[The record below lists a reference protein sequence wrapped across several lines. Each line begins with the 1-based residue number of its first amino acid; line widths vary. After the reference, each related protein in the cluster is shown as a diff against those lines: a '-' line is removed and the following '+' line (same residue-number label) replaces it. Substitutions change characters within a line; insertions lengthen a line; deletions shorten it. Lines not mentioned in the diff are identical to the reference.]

1 MCFVHCLWDDI
12 FFYFYTMIK
21 KIAITA
27 ILVSITLFFNSCGN
41 ETTVQDTTSTGDSTK
56 VNTPEALA
64 KLNDAIAKDPKNAEL
79 LHQRAQYFLEQ
90 QQINDG
96 ITDMIAALNIDSS
109 KSVYYMTIS
118 DLYFLGNKTGKSK
131 LALERAISLDA
142 KNVDAMLKLAE
153 LYLYVAKHDKSMEY
167 INMALKVDM
176 YNSKGYFMKGM
187 NYKELKDTAKAISS
201 MQTAVEQDQQYY
213 QAFMQLG
220 LLCAAQKNSLAVQY
234 YKNAIRLNPKS
245 TEAIYGL
252 GKYYQDIED
261 YANALTCYKSILDY
275 EQNPNVHYN
284 IGAIHLGNTR
294 KYDLALTHFSDA
306 IKIDP
311 KYTDAYFARGVT
323 YEKMGNKKSAIADY
337 QACLAISPD
346 YQLAK
351 IALQKLG
358 VK

>member
-1 MCFVHCLWDDI
+1 
-12 FFYFYTMIK
+12 
-21 KIAITA
+21 
-27 ILVSITLFFNSCGN
+27 
-41 ETTVQDTTSTGDSTK
+41 
-56 VNTPEALA
+56 
-64 KLNDAIAKDPKNAEL
+64 
-79 LHQRAQYFLEQ
+79 
-90 QQINDG
+90 
-96 ITDMIAALNIDSS
+96 MIAALNIDSS

-153 LYLYVAKHDKSMEY
+153 LYLYVAKHDKSIEY

-220 LLCAAQKNSLAVQY
+220 ILCAAQKNSLAVQY

-261 YANALTCYKSILDY
+261 YANALTTYKSILDY

-294 KYDLALTHFSDA
+294 KYDLALTHFSDV

>member
-1 MCFVHCLWDDI
+1 MYFVHCLWDDI

-21 KIAITA
+21 KILSSVILVAIT
-27 ILVSITLFFNSCGN
+27 ILLNSCGS
-41 ETTVQDTTSTGDSTK
+41 ETPVQNTTTGDSVK
-56 VNTPEALA
+56 VNTPAALT
-64 KLNDAIAKDPKNAEL
+64 KLNDAIAKDPKNADL

-90 QQINDG
+90 QEINDG
-96 ITDMIAALNIDSS
+96 IIDMIDALNIDST
-109 KSVYYMTIS
+109 KSAYYMTIS
-118 DLYFLGNKTGKSK
+118 ELYFLGNKTGKSK
-131 LALERAISLDA
+131 LALERAIKLDE
-142 KNVDAMLKLAE
+142 KNIDAILKLAE
-153 LYLYVAKHDKSMEY
+153 LYLYVAKHDKSIEY
-167 INMALKVDM
+167 INMALKLDM
-176 YNSKGYFMKGM
+176 YNSKAYFMKGM
-187 NYKELKDTAKAISS
+187 NYKELGDTAKAISS
-201 MQTAVEQDQQYY
+201 MQTAVEQDQLYY

-220 LLCAAQKNSLAVQY
+220 LLCAAKRNPLAVQY

-261 YANALTCYKSILDY
+261 YANALTSYKSILDF

-294 KYDLALTHFSDA
+294 KYDLALTHFTEA
-306 IKIDP
+306 IKLDP

-346 YQLAK
+346 YQLA
-351 IALQKLG
+351 ISALQKLG